1 MGKFRPLFVYFRH
14 FLDTI
19 SIIQIEKS
27 VDEVLGIQTRGRRM
41 VGADETTELWRPPI
55 LAAQSFSG
63 NQSASKQEL
72 PNFAALGL

>member
-1 MGKFRPLFVYFRH
+1 
-14 FLDTI
+14 
-19 SIIQIEKS
+19 
-27 VDEVLGIQTRGRRM
+27 M